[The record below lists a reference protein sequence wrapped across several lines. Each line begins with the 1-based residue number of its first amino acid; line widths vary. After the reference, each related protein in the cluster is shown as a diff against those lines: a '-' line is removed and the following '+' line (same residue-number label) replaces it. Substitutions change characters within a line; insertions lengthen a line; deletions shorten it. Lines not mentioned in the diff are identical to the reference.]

1 MARLANELNA
11 KRVVQFY
18 ENVGGIE
25 NPLSCRITIKH
36 FEEEE
41 ILIFM
46 Q

>member
-11 KRVVQFY
+11 KRIVQFY

-25 NPLSCRITIKH
+25 NPLSRRITIKH
-36 FEEEE
+36 FEEKE
-41 ILIFM
+41 IITFM

>member
-11 KRVVQFY
+11 KLIVQFY
-18 ENVGGIE
+18 ENVRGIE